1 MDKEIKKDKI
11 NIKDKDVD
19 GLKEYNSISKPKVFY
34 TDKRTDE
41 SYFNNVSIEENYFE
55 DTSNRRPSYPWEDEF
70 IKDKPLTTEQQ
81 KEYDSQYNTEERF
94 YQGETS
100 KKIVKRTAKYK
111 STKDAFNLE
120 LNPNIQRT
128 PSVGNPRPRAIR
140 YDYFSNTVVM
150 NNNIMTTSN
159 FDFSNTGKHDYTK
172 TSYPNGWPLSLP
184 SNTSE
189 RTTVKIPGIKSSF
202 VVRDIT
208 KPIFF
213 NFIYDFHNTVESVNT
228 LVPEVRGKNFEETK
242 KLAESGKVKMIS
254 GDGSYIYRKVRD
266 SKSKWSAHASA
277 TAIDI
282 NWNFHWLY
290 WRNTFT
296 PSQISQIKILT
307 KKYGLTWGGE
317 YVKRADEMHFEIKVS
332 PDNLKKIIEEN
343 GLVKRM
349 NDILNK

>member
-120 LNPNIQRT
+120 LNPTVQRT

-140 YDYFSNTVVM
+140 YDNFSKNVIYNESPLISSTVPM
-150 NNNIMTTSN
+150 AASPANPEA
-159 FDFSNTGKHDYTK
+159 KTK
-172 TSYPNGWPLSLP
+172 D
-184 SNTSE
+184 
-189 RTTVKIPGIKSSF
+189 IQIIKSDPGYS
-202 VVRDIT
+202 RW
-208 KPIFF
+208 
-213 NFIYDFHNTVESVNT
+213 
-228 LVPEVRGKNFEETK
+228 KNKNALCCTRIIDKE
-242 KLAESGKVKMIS
+242 
-254 GDGSYIYRKVRD
+254 RK
-266 SKSKWSAHASA
+266 H
-277 TAIDI
+277 
-282 NWNFHWLY
+282 
-290 WRNTFT
+290 
-296 PSQISQIKILT
+296 
-307 KKYGLTWGGE
+307 
-317 YVKRADEMHFEIKVS
+317 
-332 PDNLKKIIEEN
+332 
-343 GLVKRM
+343 
-349 NDILNK
+349 